1 MGEKNGRNDGV
12 VVILAATRNPRQSFF
27 RAVHCS
33 RRRCPRF
40 LVSLP
45 SPSLPLLLPPDY
57 VVLGSSLLSSLS
69 FLFWIHLVL
78 FPLTIACSFLFSF
91 CPILQK
97 LSTACDSPACGQ
109 LVIDLLP
116 LALVFF
122 LVL

>member
-27 RAVHCS
+27 RAVHGVVVPAS
-33 RRRCPRF
+33 S
-40 LVSLP
+40 SLFP
-45 SPSLPLLLPPDY
+45 HPLCLSCCPPDY
-57 VVLGSSLLSSLS
+57 VVLGSSLFSSLS
-69 FLFWIHLVL
+69 FLFWIHLVF

-116 LALVFF
+116 LVLAFF